1 MALHTPIFGMVHVST
16 PICPVHLCS
25 SFLYCRSVTQ
35 TAMLI
40 SAPLFYF
47 AGQSD
52 TDTIDSVLSQDSR
65 LADPAA
71 DPTCVIVTPDLLSAL
86 CGLLANLLAVLP
98 EFTLSAL
105 THSQLFQSLARS
117 EVK

>member
-1 MALHTPIFGMVHVST
+1 
-16 PICPVHLCS
+16 
-25 SFLYCRSVTQ
+25 
-35 TAMLI
+35 MLI